1 MNMLQSHCLAAVQ
14 IIMLERISAAR
25 SEPFRRSTI
34 ASLDF
39 LETIS

>member
-1 MNMLQSHCLAAVQ
+1 MNMLQSHCLAEVQ

-34 ASLDF
+34 ARA
-39 LETIS
+39 